1 MKKNLVFKK
10 TGRLGSG
17 KEEKPNVELRKCR
30 GLIKGLWKT
39 TDPYATTT
47 MPYGLKCKRY
57 GSTSEKCTSV
67 ES

>member
-1 MKKNLVFKK
+1 MLGYFNEKNLVFKK

-30 GLIKGLWKT
+30 GSIKGLWKT

-47 MPYGLKCKRY
+47 TPYGLKCKR
-57 GSTSEKCTSV
+57 
-67 ES
+67 